1 MADEQ
6 LKQEAREYI
15 EREWENIVS
24 DIDTL
29 VHIRSVE
36 DMDAAEPG
44 KPYGPKAFE
53 ALDAAV
59 KIADRL
65 GFDAHNCDGHIGY
78 ADIKGASDKQI
89 ALIGHTDIVPEGTGW
104 TFPPFQVTRKDGFM
118 IGRGVL
124 DDKGPFTLGLYAL
137 KFFKERAEKAGTVN
151 PYTLRMIIGNNEETD
166 MRDVEWYLDN
176 FEQPAFLFTPDA
188 DFPVICGEKGGYS
201 ATIRSSSAIADQIVE
216 LDGGSAGNAVPGQAT
231 AVVKADASKL
241 PAADRIT
248 VEPAGDGLAK
258 VTAEGIGAHAST
270 PEGSVNAI
278 LVLVDYL
285 RAQEI
290 GSDAERVW
298 LDLEHDI
305 LCTTDGSSMGFASHD
320 EMFGPLTC
328 IGGTVRTKN
337 GVFEQTIDSRYPT
350 SISSDEISAAI
361 EKFLEGR
368 NATLTV
374 DLDMPT
380 FYIKPDN
387 PAIETCVATYNEYTG
402 RDAKAYVIGGGT
414 YARHFHCAC
423 AFGPNDPTDPMPDW
437 VGAEHSADEGFSEA
451 QFKRALEIYI
461 VTIARLMELDL

>member
-104 TFPPFQVTRKDGFM
+104 TFPPFEVTRKDGFM

-201 ATIRSSSAIADQIVE
+201 ATIRSASAIADQIVE

-402 RDAKAYVIGGGT
+402 RNAKAYVIGGGT
-414 YARHFHCAC
+414 YARHFKCAC

-461 VTIARLMELDL
+461 VTLARLMELDL